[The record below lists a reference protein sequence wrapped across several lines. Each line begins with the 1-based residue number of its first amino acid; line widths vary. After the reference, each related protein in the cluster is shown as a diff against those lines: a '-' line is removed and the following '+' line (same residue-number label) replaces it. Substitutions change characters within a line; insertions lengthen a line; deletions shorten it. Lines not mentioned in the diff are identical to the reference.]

1 MKNLILAV
9 FALSLAPAAA
19 QAERFILK
27 NPVGTVV
34 GKTVQTMKFGNDTY
48 MVVEAPK
55 FASVLASFRSSAE
68 EVTED
73 LQIGVPAD
81 ETQPTDNSTARR
93 AWHVD
98 AMKYSQLPVN
108 RGGQNVIVAVLDTGV
123 DYTHNAL
130 KNNIYTNAGEIAGNG
145 KDDDGNGFIDDV
157 HGYDFDAKDGDPKD
171 EDQHGTHCAGIIG
184 STADSATGAM
194 GVAPGVKIM
203 PIRIIGNEARG
214 FLSNAAAG
222 IKYAVD
228 NGARVLSNSWRVYR
242 SWGSFD
248 PSEPNLQLLRAAIE
262 YAGSKGAI
270 FVAASGNESL
280 NMDTGLERDPLYPAG
295 FTGLANMVVVAASES
310 RGGMASFSNYGAKY
324 VTVAA
329 PGEDIISTVPGNTF
343 ESMSGTS
350 MATPLVAGALARGLS
365 GTGFSPESASNTA
378 EKLVNTSAKSPLWS
392 NRVRA
397 GGVVDLVKYLE

>member
-1 MKNLILAV
+1 MKNLILV
-9 FALSLAPAAA
+9 LVMSLAPVAA

-34 GKTVQTMKFGNDTY
+34 GKTVQTLKFGNDTY
-48 MVVEAPK
+48 VVVEAPK
-55 FASVLASFRSSAE
+55 FASVLASFQAAAE

-73 LQIGVPAD
+73 LQVGIPAD
-81 ETQPTDNSTARR
+81 ESQPAEDTNGRR

-98 AMKYSQLPVN
+98 AMKYSQLPN
-108 RGGQNVIVAVLDTGV
+108 SRNGQNVIVAVLDTGT
-123 DYTHNAL
+123 DYTHPAL
-130 KNNIYTNAGEIAGNG
+130 KNNIYTNPAEIAGNG

-184 STADSATGAM
+184 STADSATGAV

-248 PSEPNLQLLRAAIE
+248 PSEPNLALLRAAIE

-280 NMDTGLERDPLYPAG
+280 NMDSGFERDPLFPAG
-295 FTGLANMVVVAASES
+295 FTGLSNMVVVAASES

-329 PGEDIISTVPGNTF
+329 PGQDIISTVPGGSF
-343 ESMSGTS
+343 MSMSGTS

-365 GTGFSPESASNTA
+365 GTSFSAVDTA
-378 EKLVNTSAKSPLWS
+378 EKLVTTSTRSPLWTD
-392 NRVRA
+392 RVRA
-397 GGVVDLVKYLE
+397 GGVVDLLKYLE